1 MTRSETNS
9 FVAFVSLEN
18 RMMYL
23 SPFFGVGSTEDGI
36 YELLGLRDN
45 INVTMVP
52 RPVGVSGPLSR
63 KLF

>member
-1 MTRSETNS
+1 
-9 FVAFVSLEN
+9 LEN

-36 YELLGLRDN
+36 YELLGLRDS
-45 INVTMVP
+45 INVSTVTMAR